1 MCDLRNDDTIR
12 RRLAARGAEPVNVSK
27 GKGAAKALAARKY
40 VECSAFTQEGLSDAV
55 ETVVAAVLKDVRK
68 GKEPVSREGEKER
81 EVSV

>member
-27 GKGAAKALAARKY
+27 GKGAAKALAAREY

-55 ETVVAAVLKDVRK
+55 ETVVAAVVKDVRK